1 MIRVMLI
8 AVLIA
13 LLGGPAGAQT
23 PAAPP
28 AGMTQQQFDALV
40 DAISNS
46 VTEKLKAEGAVAPP
60 AVAAPAKPAAAD
72 SKGAKGAKP
81 APGPKIVKMPPKEG
95 PDGFAVF
102 FERADKVLEA
112 TPVML
117 DQLASI
123 PHLLDRSAQGGRST
137 STFLAMLAAIAV
149 VALVAEAV
157 LRRLLVAPRGR
168 LAAQADPQ
176 FGWRS
181 IGSLVGLAA
190 LDGLGVL
197 VVWLICHGSVGA
209 WFSGASDQNRFAA
222 AVMTT
227 IWEWRL
233 AVLLFRVI
241 LQPDMPAARLCAA
254 GDHEARIFYRCISLV
269 LLLMV
274 AGRLL
279 SGVLRAIGTEPV
291 ALSSF
296 PLMMAVVY
304 LAAFMLLAYRAR
316 EAARQWFGGL
326 GTLAPLMG
334 RLGRYWIPVA
344 PIFFVLLTGTLAFGA
359 ISGRP
364 FIGQAMGLTL
374 QMVVGLLL
382 FETFMQAVV
391 RRLDSQLFGLTPASD
406 TPKLPDV
413 VARCVRVAALIVV
426 VVTIAETWVVEV
438 LDLVDASG
446 WDELTRSSRTA
457 AVTLFVAFVA
467 WELFK
472 YATEPY
478 MGRKTKSA
486 AESIADGD
494 AAGAPASRLSTMMP
508 LLRRTMA
515 VLIILIAV
523 MIALGDFGIDITPL
537 IAGASVFGIA
547 ISFGSQTLVRD
558 IVSGIFYLSDDA
570 FRVGEYIDCG
580 RAKGTVEGFTLRS
593 LKLRHQNGQVH
604 TIPFGQLG
612 QITNFSRDW
621 ITVKFNLRF
630 ARDTDIEKLRK
641 ASKKI
646 GAEMA
651 ELPQFKDEILA
662 PFKMQGVADIVENA
676 LLIRFKFTAK
686 PGNPAAIQREAVK
699 RMFNSFP
706 AQGLEFAKEGAA
718 VVLHTTGTGSVDPG
732 PPTPETAPAAPPAA
746 AAAAEKPAPV
756 LAAGP

>member
-1 MIRVMLI
+1 MIRMLLLAGLV
-8 AVLIA
+8 AVL
-13 LLGGPAGAQT
+13 GGTAHAQSP

-46 VTEKLKAEGAVAPP
+46 VTEKLKAEGAHAPAEAAP
-60 AVAAPAKPAAAD
+60 ASPAKPAASD
-72 SKGAKGAKP
+72 SKSSKSSKP

-95 PDGFAVF
+95 PDAFKVF
-102 FERADKVLEA
+102 FDRADKVLGA
-112 TPVML
+112 TLVML
-117 DQLASI
+117 GQFASI
-123 PHLLDRSAQGGRST
+123 PSRLDRGGGGGRDPSG
-137 STFLAMLAAIAV
+137 FLLLLGAIAV
-149 VALVAEAV
+149 VAVAAEWV
-157 LRRLLVAPRGR
+157 LRRVLVVPRSR
-168 LAAQADPQ
+168 LAARANPQ
-176 FGWRS
+176 FGWHS
-181 IGSLVGLAA
+181 IAGLVGLAA

-197 VVWLICHGSVGA
+197 VVWLICHGAVGA
-209 WFSGASDQNRFAA
+209 WFTGDEGGNRFAA
-222 AVMTT
+222 AVLTT
-227 IWEWRL
+227 IWRWRL
-233 AVLLFRVI
+233 AVLLFRII
-241 LQPDMPAARLCAA
+241 LQPDMPPARLCAA
-254 GDHEARIFYRCISLV
+254 GDREARAFYRHISLV
-269 LLLMV
+269 LLLLV
-274 AGRLL
+274 AGQL
-279 SGVLRAIGTEPV
+279 GVTVLRAIGTEPEAISSYQLMA
-291 ALSSF
+291 ALI
-296 PLMMAVVY
+296 Y
-304 LAAFMLLAYRAR
+304 LAAFLWMAYGAR
-316 EAARQWFGGL
+316 EGASQWFGGL
-326 GTLAPLMG
+326 GTLAPAIGQVG
-334 RLGRYWIPVA
+334 RHWIPVA
-344 PIFFVLLTGTLAFGA
+344 PIFFVLLVGTLAFGA

-364 FIGQAMGLTL
+364 FIGQAMALTL
-374 QMVVGLLL
+374 QMVVGLLI
-382 FETFMQAVV
+382 FETLMQAVV

-413 VARCVRVAALIVV
+413 VARCIRVAVLIVV
-426 VVTIAETWVVEV
+426 FVVIAETWVVEV

-457 AVTLFVAFVA
+457 AITLFIAFVL
-467 WELFK
+467 WEMFK

-478 MGRKTKSA
+478 MERKNKSA
-486 AESIADGD
+486 AEAIADGD
-494 AAGAPASRLSTMMP
+494 AAGAPASRISTMMP
-508 LLRRTMA
+508 LLRRAMA
-515 VLIILIAV
+515 VLIVLIAV

-621 ITVKFNLRF
+621 ITTKFNLRF

-646 GAEMA
+646 GADIG

-676 LLIRFKFTAK
+676 LLVRFKFTAK

-699 RMFNSFP
+699 RMFNTFP
-706 AQGLEFAKEGAA
+706 GLGIEFAKEGAA
-718 VVLHTTGTGSVDPG
+718 VVFNTSGTVETVKPQPEGT
-732 PPTPETAPAAPPAA
+732 PPQSPPVPD
-746 AAAAEKPAPV
+746 KPAPA
-756 LAAGP
+756 LAAG